1 MEHVPRAQVY
11 VVIPAYNEGTVLSR
25 VVSEVGRA
33 GYTVVVV
40 DDGSADAT
48 ADHAHAAGAIVVR
61 HPFNLGQGAALQT
74 GIDYALAHA
83 AQFVVT
89 FDADGQHRVS
99 DIPRLTEAL
108 VRERA
113 DFALGSRFL
122 GQAPNL
128 PPMRRLM
135 LQAATLFT
143 RLTTGLQVTDTHNGL
158 RAMTRRGAAALRLR
172 QNRMAHASECLSQI
186 GSSGLRYVE
195 QPGDDR
201 IHRLLAGQGAEP
213 ARWRAHPA
221 RSVCAQAVPM
231 IAQLILS
238 ALLAAILLY
247 AWAEYRRSPAVAFL
261 TVAIATAGLY
271 FVWMPEH
278 STQLAELVGIGR
290 GVDLI
295 LYVWVCISLVVLL
308 NLHLK
313 LRTQTELITTLAR
326 KIAITDAQSRN
337 T

>member
-1 MEHVPRAQVY
+1 MPTASTAYRIFPVSPRRWSANGP
-11 VVIPAYNEGTVLSR
+11 ISR
-25 VVSEVGRA
+25 SAA
-33 GYTVVVV
+33 GSRT
-40 DDGSADAT
+40 GPQSPADAPL
-48 ADHAHAAGAIVVR
+48 DVAGRDAVHPAEHGPASDR
-61 HPFNLGQGAALQT
+61 HPQRPARH
-74 GIDYALAHA
+74 DP
-83 AQFVVT
+83 
-89 FDADGQHRVS
+89 
-99 DIPRLTEAL
+99 PR
-108 VRERA
+108 RR
-113 DFALGSRFL
+113 RP
-122 GQAPNL
+122 QAPAEPDGACVGMPQSDRQQWTSL
-128 PPMRRLM
+128 RR
-135 LQAATLFT
+135 AA
-143 RLTTGLQVTDTHNGL
+143 R
-158 RAMTRRGAAALRLR
+158 
-172 QNRMAHASECLSQI
+172 
-186 GSSGLRYVE
+186 
-195 QPGDDR
+195 DDR
-201 IHRLLAGQGAEP
+201 IHRLFAGQGAEP

-313 LRTQTELITTLAR
+313 LRTQTELITMLAR

-337 T
+337 A